1 MLICILF
8 ANFLLARLYQE
19 SRRIV
24 GAMNQHITYN
34 EWLPII
40 LGETVLDIFELR
52 LLQSGY
58 SKVKF
63 SWPDLY
69 YL

>member
-1 MLICILF
+1 
-8 ANFLLARLYQE
+8 
-19 SRRIV
+19 
-24 GAMNQHITYN
+24 MNQHITYN

-58 SKVKF
+58 AKVKRNLWRPVG
-63 SWPDLY
+63 SVSGP
-69 YL
+69 